1 MMNELFLLQ
10 FSSCMV
16 TAILALMLIVSRF
29 QVKWLNHNYEVSRWL
44 ICGAM
49 LLLSS
54 HYVLQMV
61 YGIRAQSDV
70 MGALV
75 NILFYTPISLVISYG
90 TFNVICFREGR
101 KQFQRVSTMGY
112 LLILAVFVIAVWQK
126 GGLEIGFWLYVMLG
140 LFTACMFYCVG
151 TTIREIRHHRKIIE
165 EESATDLLPY
175 DRYTWASYLL
185 MGTSV
190 LVLVG
195 GIAYRPFLFIIGPFM
210 LLSLFIF
217 TMSFIGYGYN
227 IMPVDELME
236 EDEVGIRLPEDEITL
251 QEELPQGNQQ
261 TSDISETVSDRACI
275 LSPEQ
280 IVKIEQVLHDW
291 CEKGGFRDCTMNMP
305 LLSAKLK
312 IPREVLSKYFEGYLK
327 STFRVWLS
335 DIRFQE
341 AQRMLREN
349 PHYNNDTIS
358 AECGFSS
365 HAHLYKIF
373 KAKTGMTP
381 GQWKESLA

>member
-75 NILFYTPISLVISYG
+75 NILFYTPISLVISYA

-101 KQFQRVSTMGY
+101 KQFKKVSVVSY
-112 LLILAVFVIAVWQK
+112 LLILIVFAVALWQK
-126 GGLEIGFWLYVMLG
+126 GGWDIGFWLYLMLG
-140 LFTACMFYCVG
+140 LFTVCMFYCVG

-185 MGTSV
+185 MAASV

-195 GIAYRPFLFIIGPFM
+195 GIAYRPFLFFIGPFM

-236 EDEVGIRLPEDEITL
+236 EDEMMEVNEKTAGNEMT
-251 QEELPQGNQQ
+251 EENDSE
-261 TSDISETVSDRACI
+261 TSDFLTEKNGVLPA
-275 LSPEQ
+275 EQ
-280 IVKIEQVLHDW
+280 IVKIEQVLYDW
-291 CEKGGFRDCTMNMP
+291 CKKGGFRDSTMNMP
-305 LLSAKLK
+305 LLSAKLQ
-312 IPREVLSKYFEGYLK
+312 IPRDVLSKYFENYLK

>member
-10 FSSCMV
+10 FTCCMI
-16 TAILALMLIVSRF
+16 TTILALMLIVSRF
-29 QVKWLNHNYEVSRWL
+29 QIRWLNHNYEVSRWL

-49 LLLSS
+49 LFLST
-54 HYVLQMV
+54 HYVLQMA
-61 YGIRAQSDV
+61 YGIRAQSDS

-75 NILFYTPISLVISYG
+75 NILFYTPIALVISYG

-101 KQFQRVSTMGY
+101 KRFQRVSALGY
-112 LLILAVFVIAVWQK
+112 LLILAVFAIGVWQK
-126 GGLEIGFWLYVMLG
+126 GSLEIGFWLYVMLG
-140 LFTACMFYCVG
+140 LFVACMFYCIG
-151 TTIREIRHHRKIIE
+151 TTVQEIRHHRKIIE

-185 MGTSV
+185 MAASV

-195 GIAYRPFLFIIGPFM
+195 GIAYRPFLFFIGPFM

-236 EDEVGIRLPEDEITL
+236 EDEMMEVNVKTAGNEMA
-251 QEELPQGNQQ
+251 EENDSE
-261 TSDISETVSDRACI
+261 TSDFLTEKNGVLPA
-275 LSPEQ
+275 EQ
-280 IVKIEQVLHDW
+280 IVKVEQVLYDW
-291 CEKGGFRDCTMNMP
+291 CKKGGFRDSTMNMP
-305 LLSAKLK
+305 LLSAKLQ
-312 IPREVLSKYFEGYLK
+312 IPRDVLSKYFENYLK
-327 STFRVWLS
+327 SSFRVWLS

-349 PHYNNDTIS
+349 PHYSNDTIS

>member
-1 MMNELFLLQ
+1 MNELFLLQ
-10 FSSCMV
+10 FSCCMI

-54 HYVLQMV
+54 HYVLQMA
-61 YGIRAQSDV
+61 YGIRAQSDD

-75 NILFYTPISLVISYG
+75 NILFYTPIALVISYG

-101 KQFQRVSTMGY
+101 KQFLRVSVVSY
-112 LLILAVFVIAVWQK
+112 LLILAVFAIAVWQK

-151 TTIREIRHHRKIIE
+151 TTIREIRYHRRIIE

-175 DRYTWASYLL
+175 DRYTWASYLM
-185 MGTSV
+185 MGVSV

-195 GIAYRPFLFIIGPFM
+195 GIAYRPFLFIIGPLM

-227 IMPVDELME
+227 IMPVDELVEVE
-236 EDEVGIRLPEDEITL
+236 EQDVK
-251 QEELPQGNQQ
+251 
-261 TSDISETVSDRACI
+261 TSDSLTDTTCG
-275 LSPEQ
+275 LSAEQ
-280 IVKIEQVLHDW
+280 IVKIEQVLYEW
-291 CEKGGFRDCTMNMP
+291 CKKGGFRDSTMNMP

-312 IPREVLSKYFEGYLK
+312 IPRDVLSKYFESYLK

-349 PHYNNDTIS
+349 PHYNNDAIS
-358 AECGFSS
+358 SECGFSS

-381 GQWKESLA
+381 GQWKESIV

>member
-1 MMNELFLLQ
+1 MNELFLLQ
-10 FSSCMV
+10 FTCCMV
-16 TAILALMLIVSRF
+16 TTILALMLIVSRF
-29 QVKWLNHNYEVSRWL
+29 QVRWLNHNYEVSRWL

-49 LLLSS
+49 LFLST
-54 HYVLQMV
+54 HYVLQMA
-61 YGIRAQSDV
+61 YGIRAQSDS

-75 NILFYTPISLVISYG
+75 NILFYTPIALVISYG

-101 KQFQRVSTMGY
+101 KRFQRVSAWSY
-112 LLILAVFVIAVWQK
+112 LLMLAVFAIGMWQK
-126 GGLEIGFWLYVMLG
+126 GSLEIGFWLYVMLG
-140 LFTACMFYCVG
+140 LFVVCMFYSIA

-165 EESATDLLPY
+165 EESASELLPY
-175 DRYTWASYLL
+175 DRYAWASYLL
-185 MGTSV
+185 MAASV

-227 IMPVDELME
+227 IMPVDEMME
-236 EDEVGIRLPEDEITL
+236 EAEMMEVDMMTEENDSKASDFLTEKNEVLP
-251 QEELPQGNQQ
+251 
-261 TSDISETVSDRACI
+261 A
-275 LSPEQ
+275 EQ
-280 IVKIEQVLHDW
+280 IVKIEHVLYDW
-291 CEKGGFRDCTMNMP
+291 CKKGGFRDSTMNMP
-305 LLSAKLK
+305 LLSAKLQ
-312 IPREVLSKYFEGYLK
+312 IPRDVLSKYFEGYLK
-327 STFRVWLS
+327 SSFRVWLS

-349 PHYNNDTIS
+349 SHYSNDAIS

>member
-10 FSSCMV
+10 FSCCMI
-16 TAILALMLIVSRF
+16 TTILALMLIVSRF
-29 QVKWLNHNYEVSRWL
+29 QIKWLNHNYEVSRWL

-49 LLLSS
+49 LFLST
-54 HYVLQMV
+54 HYVLQMA
-61 YGIRAQSDV
+61 YGIRAQSDS

-75 NILFYTPISLVISYG
+75 NILFYTPIALVISYG

-101 KQFQRVSTMGY
+101 KRMKRVSALGY
-112 LLILAVFVIAVWQK
+112 LLILAVFAIGVWQK
-126 GGLEIGFWLYVMLG
+126 GSLEIGFWLYVMLG
-140 LFTACMFYCVG
+140 LFVACMFYCIS
-151 TTIREIRHHRKIIE
+151 TTVREIRHHRKIIE

-175 DRYTWASYLL
+175 DRYTWASYIL
-185 MGTSV
+185 MAASV

-217 TMSFIGYGYN
+217 TMSFIGYGFN

-236 EDEVGIRLPEDEITL
+236 EDELT
-251 QEELPQGNQQ
+251 EEEKMTKKDKMTEENDSE
-261 TSDISETVSDRACI
+261 TSDSLTDTTCG
-275 LSPEQ
+275 LSADQ

-291 CEKGGFRDCTMNMP
+291 CKNGGFRDSTMNMP

-312 IPREVLSKYFEGYLK
+312 IPRDLLSKYFESYLK

-381 GQWKESLA
+381 GKWKESLS